1 MTCKLCS
8 INHFLVFTDL
18 KYSFLSI
25 YGNNGRSDLNGEENI
40 VLTGNDPPFAPLVGL
55 KKFSLSELKAA
66 IKDGNT
72 IGRGGFSNVYKGILN
87 DGTVVTIK
95 RAYHFTYDSSYDQH
109 RIVSK
114 LQHKNIVKV
123 LGYGHKVKSSSMMRL
138 WNRKT
143 DRDKETEY
151 FLVEEYMPNG
161 SLDKVIHESQLNWS
175 SMFRIIQ
182 GIAQG
187 VHYLHEQGV
196 IHLDLKPPNILL
208 DSNMNAKIT
217 DFDLSVTVDDN
228 EVTLDVIAGT
238 LGYIDPE
245 FLAGSTVTTK
255 NDVYGFGITLLETVR
270 SIRRCKSTAAY
281 PLDQWAWKAWE
292 AGRIDE
298 EFDLSLFDGSELT
311 EIKRCVMV
319 GLLCA
324 QDRRAYRPSMA
335 DVLEMLNGDR
345 ELPNPKK
352 PAYILSDEERS
363 SADQSDG
370 EIPSSPSAWSDG
382 S

>member
-1 MTCKLCS
+1 MATPICKS
-8 INHFLVFTDL
+8 VF
-18 KYSFLSI
+18 FI
-25 YGNNGRSDLNGEENI
+25 I
-40 VLTGNDPPFAPLVGL
+40 FQ
-55 KKFSLSELKAA
+55 
-66 IKDGNT
+66 
-72 IGRGGFSNVYKGILN
+72 GILN

-123 LGYGHKVKSSSMMRL
+123 LGYGHEVKSSSMMRL
-138 WNRKT
+138 WNCKT
-143 DRDKETEY
+143 NRDKETEY
-151 FLVEEYMPNG
+151 FFVEEYMPNG

-175 SMFRIIQ
+175 SMFGIIQ

-196 IHLDLKPPNILL
+196 IHLDLKPSNILL

-217 DFDLSVTVDDN
+217 DFDISVTVDDN
-228 EVTLDVIAGT
+228 EVNLNFIAGT
-238 LGYIDPE
+238 LGYVDPE
-245 FLAGSTVTTK
+245 YLAGFTVTTK
-255 NDVYGFGITLLETVR
+255 NDVYAFGITLLETVR

-363 SADQSDG
+363 SADQFDG

-382 S
+382 SLSPR